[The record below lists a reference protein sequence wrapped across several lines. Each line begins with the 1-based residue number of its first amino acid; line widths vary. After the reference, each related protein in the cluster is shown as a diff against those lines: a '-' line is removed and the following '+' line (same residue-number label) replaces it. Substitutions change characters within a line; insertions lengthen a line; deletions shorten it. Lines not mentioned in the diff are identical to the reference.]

1 MAGIKSIEE
10 IRRIGYQALVQALG
24 PVDAVRYIRSNE
36 TGSGNYT
43 EERKELLSNDLPKV
57 VSDIL
62 RARQE

>member
-1 MAGIKSIEE
+1 MAALRSISE

-24 PVDAVRYIRSNE
+24 PVDAARYMRSYE

-43 EERKELLSNDLPKV
+43 EERKELLSNDLPEV

-62 RARQE
+62 RARQK